1 MIGADPDQDR
11 EAEGMTGI
19 EIEEAIEGGTQDL
32 DLDLTHAAAVE
43 ERVGEMVE
51 TVTGEDTLAQSQEI
65 DADVAIVTLVEAE
78 VAVMIEE
85 EADLLT
91 IREVPLQRK
100 EELNHSLWSL
110 TSDWLKTNRSEEEFY
125 PLLINTTV

>member
-100 EELNHSLWSL
+100 EELNHSQ
-110 TSDWLKTNRSEEEFY
+110 
-125 PLLINTTV
+125 